1 VEGLD
6 GGEHEEAEELGQS
19 RGSRGIWEGEVV
31 DMSGSVDEWSDEF
44 EEGEIDEGESR
55 EGWSVGVGEDVE
67 EELDRE
73 ARQVRGSIGGRVDEG
88 SGHNRAGQD

>member
-67 EELDRE
+67 EELGRE
-73 ARQVRGSIGGRVDEG
+73 ARHVQGSVGRGG
-88 SGHNRAGQD
+88 